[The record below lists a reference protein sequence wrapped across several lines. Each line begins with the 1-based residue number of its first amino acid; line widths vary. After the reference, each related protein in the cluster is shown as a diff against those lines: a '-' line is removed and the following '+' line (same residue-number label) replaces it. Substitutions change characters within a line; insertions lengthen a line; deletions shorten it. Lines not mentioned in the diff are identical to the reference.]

1 MQTHIG
7 VGRVSS
13 HGTQERMGPLCARDA
28 GVWLEDPGYWRLS
41 LLKEEPLSETDKR
54 PRSWASFSFP
64 RTALGA
70 LGCLSLHI
78 PTKYPHC
85 PRSTQAPG

>member
-28 GVWLEDPGYWRLS
+28 GVWLEDPGYW
-41 LLKEEPLSETDKR
+41 
-54 PRSWASFSFP
+54 
-64 RTALGA
+64 
-70 LGCLSLHI
+70 
-78 PTKYPHC
+78 
-85 PRSTQAPG
+85 